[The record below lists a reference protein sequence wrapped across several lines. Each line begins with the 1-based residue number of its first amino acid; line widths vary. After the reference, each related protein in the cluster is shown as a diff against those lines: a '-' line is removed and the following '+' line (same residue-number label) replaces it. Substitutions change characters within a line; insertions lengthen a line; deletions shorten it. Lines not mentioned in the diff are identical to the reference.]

1 MRAGRLRQYITIQER
16 IIEQDELT
24 GAAIEYYR
32 TKYASVP
39 AAVEPLNGREFLSA
53 DQMRAEVR
61 AKITVRAGLDIEA
74 TDRILFL
81 TKVYEI
87 QTILDDPT
95 FKRHQEIMVS
105 EGVRRDGHDIT
116 GIFSDEFSEEFA

>member
-16 IIEQDELT
+16 IIEQDEIT

-32 TKYASVP
+32 TKYANVP

-53 DQMRAEVR
+53 EQMRAEVR
-61 AKITVRAGLDIEA
+61 AKITVRAGLNTEP
-74 TDRILFL
+74 TDRILFRD
-81 TKVYEI
+81 KAYEI

-105 EGVRRDGHDIT
+105 EGVRRDGDDIT
-116 GIFSDEFSEEFA
+116 GIFSNEFSEEFA

>member
-16 IIEQDELT
+16 IIEQDSVT
-24 GAAIEYYR
+24 GAAIERYR
-32 TKYASVP
+32 TKYAGVS
-39 AAVEPLNGREFLSA
+39 AAFEPISGREFLSA
-53 DQMRAEVR
+53 EQMRAEVR
-61 AKITVRAGLDIEA
+61 AKVTIRSGLNTQA

-81 TKVYEI
+81 GKAYEI

-105 EGVRRDGHDIT
+105 EGVRRDGDDIT
-116 GIFSDEFSEEFA
+116 DIFSAEFSEEFA